1 MQNLILCPE
10 CQKILKLSQ
19 MQSCLSIVPGDQ
31 KCEVCARQD
40 GLQEFGMSD
49 ERLNEISNA
58 VRQIRFIYELMDG
71 IRSDIVLKI
80 LAGKV
85 PIAWSGIE
93 LRRLVADKTKA
104 ADYVRWTK
112 KAEDDYANTVLVNNL

>member
-1 MQNLILCPE
+1 MAGAELTELDLNPQA
-10 CQKILKLSQ
+10 
-19 MQSCLSIVPGDQ
+19 
-31 KCEVCARQD
+31 AR
-40 GLQEFGMSD
+40 E
-49 ERLNEISNA
+49 
-58 VRQIRFIYELMDG
+58 RQIRFIYELMDG

-104 ADYVRWTK
+104 ADYVTWTK
-112 KAEDDYANTVLVNNL
+112 KAEDEYENTVIVNNL